1 MKKSLI
7 VAVLSVSL
15 LFVSVQ
21 SPLTGGMREKRDY
34 RAAVGLLREGDLELA
49 RGQYERFL
57 SQYPDSDKR
66 PRALFGLA
74 ETYYLEEKY
83 EQAAVKYRQSLEKD
97 LEGDYRGQAFER
109 GLESARRGNRVEL
122 AKDLIELAGEDPLEE
137 VSRQGLLEAVL
148 LFEEKGRYESGL
160 ELIEQVLDKH
170 PEDKEWLHEKAVY
183 LAEIGRLD
191 EGLELTDEIIA
202 ADREYVPEAR
212 LLRAEI
218 NYALGE
224 RDASAED
231 YRSLKEAENFRYEA
245 YYGLAWL
252 KVEEAELEQA
262 VKKFKKVHDQAER
275 PELQVRAARDV
286 ARVRA
291 ELGEQAE
298 AEGWYDT
305 ALELA
310 REPQRSNIL
319 IEKAEYLVE
328 NDQLEEAVDYYEE
341 AQVTLPAESVKSLI
355 EGYISLRRYESAAER
370 LEEALEDGR
379 ISGFRWQRLL
389 AHSYFKL
396 RDLERA
402 EVTIPAPAEAP
413 DEEEKVDAFRLLGSI
428 FYQQGK
434 LSEARRIFETWGDE
448 FPGSEP
454 ELNRALVEEK
464 LGQRSQALER
474 LKSIVDEQP
483 ADEIEARARYHL
495 ARIIF
500 KEDAEQAGKELD
512 KIDTTVL
519 EPPVSVEYELLKL
532 ASQLETE
539 GAQAEVYERARAL
552 KDSIEREVF
561 LSRWY
566 GKLVEAEVPRQWWE
580 ETLVTVL
587 LDHRLVRED
596 WGSTTVHHLRQRG
609 WSDFSRQV
617 GEKILETDLKPVAAQ
632 QVRLALLETY
642 FEAGNYEGVEE
653 YFPSVQHLRE
663 WSSENVR
670 GLVHFTA
677 QYYRALEEPTS
688 GYARLVEI
696 QETLPEVSQEDEWF
710 IDENIAYFALH
721 LGQSGQAR
729 EILAAIPA
737 ESRTRTG
744 ELNLAIAEHHSGAS
758 GQAYE
763 RLISLREWF
772 EQPPLL
778 FYDYGFR
785 LLRYH
790 EDFHRLRDWSEEFM
804 GEDRFADEKSSE
816 PLVENIQFWA
826 SQDAET
832 EAIEYAERLIE
843 RSEKRSFLARLKYYQ
858 GVAYYNRGDLEKAGE
873 VLSLLR
879 EESEPVEE
887 LLART
892 LRIEVELALRL
903 DDWTGAYERWQDL
916 HELEAGGEPGA
927 RILGEAGLQA
937 APDRFETLLE
947 VMESDYADYLAPGDA
962 IFWEARLAEERGVD
976 GAAIEAYEKYLAGGY
991 ENYDLQSQRRLAE
1004 IYAENEDF
1012 EEALHHWSEI
1022 YEATGE
1028 PEVLVEKAF
1037 IKREMDSYHESSE
1050 LFLAA
1055 REEQPEREQWFD
1067 YQLGRNKVETDSP
1080 AVGLEAIE
1088 TAISEAP
1095 SDAEW
1100 LTEAKGDGLRLALN
1114 HGETGVAEN
1123 LIEMLG
1129 ETPEKLLYRAELT
1142 RQLGDEATAL
1152 QELQAF
1158 EGEFSAA
1165 QEGLEE
1171 EHREIGA
1178 SIYWENENYE
1188 QLIEHLSEIP
1198 GRPRHQLWRLQS
1210 LLALEKEDSAT
1221 SLYQGMDSEVVA
1233 EAAEQLGD
1241 YYFERGDWR
1250 YARGYYE
1257 EADETPRVLIRLVE
1271 VEMEQ
1276 KNYERALDR
1285 LAAVLEKPADELA
1298 EDEWMPVVLN
1308 RLEGIVEKGEIPEA
1322 GLQKIT
1328 AHPELFEQLDEAA
1341 PLALSWAL
1349 EAEQV
1354 EKVKE
1359 YYEWLSAEQ
1368 LEEQLYREL
1377 AEFLNKHE
1385 KWELL
1390 EEISGVHADLDEEI
1404 PAARA
1409 YYRLVPQVRGS
1420 DDPDTEV
1427 VEKLNQEL
1435 DEAVDAASPYG
1446 PRLQVLIG
1454 DFYFRRGD
1462 YQQAAVEYHKVG
1474 LLFDEPPN
1482 RAPARLKL
1490 GEAQLRLGNEE
1501 RAREILVE
1509 LSEDDQV
1516 EAEISGEAVELLNE
1530 L

>member
-7 VAVLSVSL
+7 VAVLSVIL
-15 LFVSVQ
+15 LFFFVQ
-21 SPLTGGMREKRDY
+21 SPLAGGMRERRDY
-34 RAAVGLLREGDLELA
+34 RAAVGLLREGELELA

-57 SQYPDSDKR
+57 RQYPDSNKR

-74 ETYYLEEKY
+74 ETYYLEEKN
-83 EQAAVKYRQSLEKD
+83 EQAAEKYRQSLEKD

-109 GLESARRGNRVEL
+109 GLESSRRSNQVEL
-122 AKDLIELAGEDPLEE
+122 AKSLIELAGEDPLEE
-137 VSRQGLLEAVL
+137 VSREGLLEAVL
-148 LFEEKGRYESGL
+148 LFEEQGRYESGL

-183 LAEIGRLD
+183 LAEIGRL
-191 EGLELTDEIIA
+191 EEALEFTDEIIA
-202 ADREYVPEAR
+202 AEGEYAVEAR

-224 RDASAED
+224 REASAED
-231 YRSLKEAENFRYEA
+231 YRRLKEEENFRYEA

-252 KVEEAELEQA
+252 KVDEGELKQA
-262 VKKFKKVHDQAER
+262 VKKFKKVHEGAEK
-275 PELQVRAARDV
+275 PVLQVRASRDG
-286 ARVRA
+286 ARVKA

-298 AEGWYDT
+298 AESWYDT
-305 ALELA
+305 AIELA
-310 REPQRSNIL
+310 REPERSNIL

-355 EGYISLRRYESAAER
+355 EGYISLRRYEEAAER
-370 LEEALEDGR
+370 LEEALGDGR

-396 RDLERA
+396 RDLEQA

-413 DEEEKVDAFRLLGSI
+413 DEDEKVDAFRLLGSI
-428 FYQQGK
+428 FYQQGE

-448 FPGSEP
+448 FPGPEP

-474 LKSIVDEQP
+474 LKSIVAEQP

-500 KEDAEQAGKELD
+500 RDDPEQAAEELA

-519 EPPVSVEYELLKL
+519 EPPISVEYELLKL
-532 ASQLETE
+532 ASYLEVE
-539 GAQAEVYERARAL
+539 GAREDVYERARRL

-580 ETLVTVL
+580 ETVVEVL
-587 LDHRLVRED
+587 LDYPLVRED

-617 GEKILETDLKPVAAQ
+617 GEKILETDLAAAAEQ
-632 QVRLALLETY
+632 QVRLALLET
-642 FEAGNYEGVEE
+642 FLEAGNYEGVGE
-653 YFPSVQHLRE
+653 YFPSSRHLRD
-663 WSSENVR
+663 WSPKNVR
-670 GLVHFTA
+670 DLVHLTA
-677 QYYRALEEPTS
+677 RFFRTLDEPAS

-696 QETLPEVSQEDEWF
+696 RETLPEVRQEDEWF
-710 IDENIAYFALH
+710 IDENIAFFALN
-721 LGQSGQAR
+721 LGQSGPAR

-737 ESRTRTG
+737 ESRSKTG

-763 RLISLREWF
+763 RLISLRDWF
-772 EQPPLL
+772 EKPPHL

-790 EDFHRLRDWSEEFM
+790 EDFHRLREWSEEFM
-804 GEDRFADEKSSE
+804 GEERFAGEESSE

-832 EAIEYAERLIE
+832 EAIEYAGQLIE
-843 RSEKRSFLARLKYYQ
+843 RSEERSFLARLKYYQ
-858 GVAYYNRGDLEKAGE
+858 GIAYYNRGDLEKAGE

-879 EESEPVEE
+879 EEYEPVEE

-903 DDWTGAYERWQDL
+903 DDWAGGYERWQDL

-947 VMESDYADYLAPGDA
+947 VMESDYSDYLAPGDA
-962 IFWEARLAEERGVD
+962 IFWEARLAEERGED
-976 GAAIEAYEKYLAGGY
+976 GAAIEAYEKYLSEGY
-991 ENYDLQSQRRLAE
+991 ESYDLQSQRRLAE
-1004 IYAENEDF
+1004 IYVEKESF

-1022 YEATGE
+1022 YEATE
-1028 PEVLVEKAF
+1028 ESDVLVEKAF
-1037 IKREMDSYHESSE
+1037 IKREIERYRESSE
-1050 LFLAA
+1050 LFLEA
-1055 REEQPEREQWFD
+1055 REAQPEREQWFD

-1080 AVGLEAIE
+1080 AVGLEKIE
-1088 TAISEAP
+1088 IAISEAP
-1095 SDAEW
+1095 ADKEW
-1100 LTEAKGDGLRLALN
+1100 LTEALEDGLRLALN
-1114 HGETGVAEN
+1114 HGETEVAQNFIQKLE
-1123 LIEMLG
+1123 ES
-1129 ETPEKLLYRAELT
+1129 PAKLLYRAELS
-1142 RQLGDEATAL
+1142 RQLGDKEAAL
-1152 QELQAF
+1152 QELQTF
-1158 EGEFSAA
+1158 ETEYSAE

-1178 SIYWENENYE
+1178 SIYWENETYE
-1188 QLIEHLSEIP
+1188 ELVEHLPSSP
-1198 GRPRHQLWRLQS
+1198 DRAHHQMWLLDA
-1210 LLALEKEDSAT
+1210 LLALGKEDEAT
-1221 SLYQGMDSEVVA
+1221 GLYHQKDTEVTA
-1233 EAAEQLGD
+1233 EASEKLAD
-1241 YYFERGDWR
+1241 FYFDRGDWR

-1257 EADETPRVLIRLVE
+1257 EAEETPRVLIRLVE
-1271 VEMEQ
+1271 VEMEL
-1276 KNYERALDR
+1276 KNYERALER
-1285 LAAVLEKPADELA
+1285 LAVVLEKPDDELL

-1308 RLEGIVEKGEIPEA
+1308 RLGGIVEGGEIPEA

-1328 AHPELFEQLDEAA
+1328 AHSELFEQLDEAA

-1349 EAEQV
+1349 EVERAED
-1354 EKVKE
+1354 VKE
-1359 YYEWLSAEQ
+1359 YYEWLTEEQ
-1368 LEEQLYREL
+1368 LDDRLYREL

-1390 EEISGVHADLDEEI
+1390 EEISGEHAHLGEDI
-1404 PAARA
+1404 PAVRA

-1427 VEKLNQEL
+1427 VEKLNRAL

-1482 RAPARLKL
+1482 REPARLKL
-1490 GEAQLRLGNEE
+1490 AEAQLRLGNDE
-1501 RAREILVE
+1501 RAREILVD
-1509 LSEDDQV
+1509 LNEDEQV
-1516 EAEISGEAVELLNE
+1516 ETEISEKAAELLEE